1 MASTQL
7 HSPQARRLWLALAPA
22 LVLPC
27 LGSLAYFVLFKES
40 TLVKVLYGGTKAF
53 TLIWPALALTLIL
66 QQRLPRPL
74 LHRRDLDAIPL
85 GAASGLLI
93 GLALVGL
100 AQTAL
105 SGVISSGVPSI
116 RVQAERFDILD
127 HYWLFALLLSSVH
140 AFVEEYYWR
149 WFVYGQLRQ
158 LLPPAGAHAVAG
170 AAFAAHHVVITG
182 VYFGWGWGVVFGAG
196 VGLGGVL
203 WSMMYERQGTLTG
216 AWISHVIVDLAI
228 MAVGHRA
235 LWGRW
240 I

>member
-1 MASTQL
+1 M
-7 HSPQARRLWLALAPA
+7 
-22 LVLPC
+22 PC
-27 LGSLAYFVLFKES
+27 LGALAYFVLFKES
-40 TLVKVLYGGTKAF
+40 ALVKTLYGATKVFTLV
-53 TLIWPALALTLIL
+53 WPVLALTLIL
-66 QQRLPRPL
+66 RQRFQLPQP
-74 LHRRDLDAIPL
+74 HRRDLEAVPL

-93 GLALVGL
+93 GVALVGL

-105 SGVISSGVPSI
+105 SGVVSSGVPVI
-116 RVQAERFDILD
+116 RAQAERFDLID

-149 WFVYGQLRQ
+149 WFVYGQLRR
-158 LLPPAGAHAVAG
+158 LLPPACAHAVSG

-182 VYFGWGWGVVFGAG
+182 VYFGWGWGVVFGAA

-203 WSMMYERQGTLTG
+203 WSIMYERQRTLTG

-235 LWGRW
+235 LWGTW
-240 I
+240 L

>member
-1 MASTQL
+1 MI
-7 HSPQARRLWLALAPA
+7 PA
-22 LVLPC
+22 LVVPC
-27 LGSLAYFVLFKES
+27 LGAVAYFVLLKES
-40 TLVKVLYGGTKAF
+40 ALVKTLYGGTKAF
-53 TLIWPALALTLIL
+53 TVAWPILALTLIL
-66 QQRLPRPL
+66 RQRFQFPQP
-74 LHRRDLDAIPL
+74 HRRDLESMPL
-85 GAASGLLI
+85 GIASGFLI

-100 AQTAL
+100 ARTAL
-105 SGVISSGVPSI
+105 SGVMASGVPAI
-116 RVQAERFDILD
+116 RAQAERFDLID
-127 HYWLFALLLSSVH
+127 HYWLFALLLSIVH

-158 LLPPAGAHAVAG
+158 LLPLPGAHAVAG

-203 WSMMYERQGTLTG
+203 WSIMYERQGTLAG

-235 LWGRW
+235 LWGTW
-240 I
+240 IF